1 MKMKA
6 IIYCRVSTDKEAQD
20 TSIVR
25 QREEL
30 ERLAEIHNID
40 VVKVIEER
48 HSGYDMDRDG
58 IIEALAMIKDK
69 HASMILVQDDT
80 RLGRGHAK
88 IALLHEIRKL
98 DAKVFSL
105 NEQGEPELSE
115 SDLMVLNI
123 LAAVEEFQRK
133 LVNYKIKRGM
143 NRAIENGYR
152 PQDNLSNLD
161 KSGGREKIDVP
172 IEEILKLRSKKLTF
186 HEIAATLRGVGYE
199 VSKATVHRRYKE
211 YNESLNHD
219 NNGS

>member
-1 MKMKA
+1 MKA

-133 LVNYKIKRGM
+133 LVNHKIKRGM

-161 KSGGREKIDVP
+161 KGGGREKIDVP

-211 YNESLNHD
+211 YNESVNHD
-219 NNGS
+219 NNDS

>member
-1 MKMKA
+1 MKA
-6 IIYCRVSTDKEAQD
+6 IIYCRVSTDKETQD
-20 TSIVR
+20 SSIHR

-30 ERLAEIHNID
+30 ESLAAIHKID
-40 VVKVIEER
+40 VVKIIEER
-48 HSGYDMDRDG
+48 HSGYDVDRDG

-69 HASMILVQDDT
+69 QANMLLVQDDT

-98 DAKVFSL
+98 DAKVFTL

-143 NRAIENGYR
+143 NRAIEKGYR
-152 PQDNLSNLD
+152 PQDNLSNID
-161 KSGGREKIDVP
+161 KGGGREKIDVP

-186 HEIAATLRGVGYE
+186 HEIAATLRGIGYD
-199 VSKATVHRRYKE
+199 VSKATIHRRYKE
-211 YNESLNHD
+211 YIENINKKCDD
-219 NNGS
+219 NN

>member
-1 MKMKA
+1 MKA
-6 IIYCRVSTDKEAQD
+6 IIYCRVSTDKETQD
-20 TSIVR
+20 SSIER

-30 ERLAEIHNID
+30 ERLAAIHNID
-40 VVKVIEER
+40 VVRIIEER
-48 HSGYDMDRDG
+48 HSGYDVDRDG
-58 IIEALAMIKDK
+58 MVEALALIKDK
-69 HASMILVQDDT
+69 QASMLLVQDDT

-98 DAKVFSL
+98 DAKVFTL

-115 SDLMVLNI
+115 SDMMVLNI

-152 PQDNLSNLD
+152 PQDNLSNID
-161 KSGGREKIDVP
+161 KGGGREKIDVP
-172 IEEILKLRSKKLTF
+172 IEDILKLRSKKLTF
-186 HEIAATLRGVGYE
+186 LEIAATLRGVGYD

-211 YNESLNHD
+211 YIESKKID
-219 NNGS
+219 NQDSN